1 MQVTD
6 ARGMSAVE
14 IAALMQKKAFDE
26 DAFDREEIEL
36 FEEIMEGIYGEEI

>member
-1 MQVTD
+1 MIKINYK
-6 ARGMSAVE
+6 REPLG
-14 IAALMQKKAFDE
+14 QKKAFDE